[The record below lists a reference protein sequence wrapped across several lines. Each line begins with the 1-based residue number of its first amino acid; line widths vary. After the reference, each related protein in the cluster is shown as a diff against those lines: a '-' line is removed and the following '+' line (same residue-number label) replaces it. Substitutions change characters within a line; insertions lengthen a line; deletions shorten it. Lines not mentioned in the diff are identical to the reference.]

1 MRPPDT
7 AKISLDEGAE
17 LDPLQYAV
25 AMRDN
30 DVLSLVRTALDAGNA
45 QLAFQPV
52 VTTGDHGRIA
62 FYEGL
67 IRLHDATG
75 RVIPAQHFM
84 SDVADTEL
92 GRDIDCAGLRLAFN
106 MLAANPSLRL
116 SVNMSARSIGDGEW
130 RDVLRTRLDAQPRL
144 GERLILEIGESSAM
158 QLHEVVIRFMNE
170 LQPHGVAFALD
181 DFGAGFTAFRFLK
194 DFFFDLVKIDRHFIR
209 DIQASPD
216 NQVLTEALITVT
228 HQFEM
233 FAVAQGVETAAEVAV
248 LQALGVDCMQG
259 YHFGIPKF
267 SL

>member
-1 MRPPDT
+1 MPPPQTD
-7 AKISLDEGAE
+7 KISLDDGAQS
-17 LDPLQYAV
+17 DPLRYAL
-25 AMRDN
+25 AMRDD
-30 DVLSLVRTALDAGNA
+30 DVLNMVRTALDAGHA
-45 QLAFQPV
+45 ELAFQPV
-52 VTTGDHGRIA
+52 VTTADQRRIA

-67 IRLHDATG
+67 IRLRDQAG
-75 RVIPAQHFM
+75 RVIPAQQFM

-92 GRDIDCAGLRLAFN
+92 GRDIDCAGLRLAFD
-106 MLAANPSLRL
+106 MLAANPALRL

-130 RDVLRTRLDAQPRL
+130 RRILQTRMARNPRL

-181 DFGAGFTAFRFLK
+181 DFGAGLTAFRYLK
-194 DFFFDLVKIDRHFIR
+194 DFFFDLVKIDRHFVR

-233 FAVAQGVETAAEVAV
+233 FAVAQGVETAAEVSV

-267 SL
+267 TL